1 MEIALF
7 KEVLN
12 VNPFTVDGADGLEL
26 WRQVGVNTGLAL
38 GLPDPILGRT
48 CKTKTE
54 KQVVFY
60 RTQDKKNIRKLVKYT
75 RRL

>member
-12 VNPFTVDGADGLEL
+12 VNPFTVDGAEGLEL

-54 KQVVFY
+54 KQVVFLLY
-60 RTQDKKNIRKLVKYT
+60 SRQKKYQKVSKI
-75 RRL
+75 